1 MSSITKHKSGYRAQ
15 VYVKGVRDSA
25 IKRTRREAEI
35 WAAQR
40 ETELRNQAEKSPGE
54 KYTLADAFNKYAEEV
69 SPKKRGYRWEVV
81 RIAAFLRDP
90 ILRCGES
97 MGSLTTTHLADWRDS
112 RLKAVSA
119 GTVLREISLLSDVL
133 ETARREWRWI
143 AVNPMVDMRKP
154 RAPDHRE
161 VTIRRSQIKAMLK
174 VMGYVPR
181 QPVRTVAHAVAVCF
195 LVALRTGMRE
205 GELCGLPWNLVKDN
219 YCRLPVTKTTARDV
233 PLTRKAMM
241 LIERMR
247 GWDDALVFGLK
258 AQTLESLFR
267 KYRKRAGLEGFTFHD
282 SRHTAATW
290 IGKSG
295 KWTLMEMCKA
305 FGWKDPKHALIYFNP
320 TASDLARKLD

>member
-1 MSSITKHKSGYRAQ
+1 MASITKHKSGYRAQ
-15 VYVKGVRDSA
+15 VSVNGVRDSA
-25 IKRTRREAEI
+25 IRRTKREAEI
-35 WAAQR
+35 WAAAR
-40 ETELRNQAEKSPGE
+40 ETELRTRAEKHPGE
-54 KYTLADAFNKYAEEV
+54 RHTLADALNKYAEEV
-69 SPKKRGYRWEVV
+69 SPKKRGQRWEEV

-90 ILRCGES
+90 MLRCVEPV
-97 MGSLTTTHLADWRDS
+97 GSLTTTHLADWRDS
-112 RLKAVSA
+112 RLKTVSA

-143 AVNPMVDMRKP
+143 SVNPMTDMRKP

-161 VTIRRSQIKAMLK
+161 VTITRVQIKAMLK
-174 VMGYVPR
+174 AFGYVPR

-205 GELCGLPWNLVKDN
+205 GELCGLPWARVHDD
-219 YCRLPVTKTTARDV
+219 YCELPVTKTTARDV
-233 PLTRKAMM
+233 PLVKKAKM
-241 LIERMR
+241 LIDRMR
-247 GWDDALVFGLK
+247 GWDEVLVFGVK

-267 KYRKRAGLEGFTFHD
+267 QYRKRAGLSGFTFHD

-295 KWTLMEMCKA
+295 KWSLMEMCKA

-320 TASDLARKLD
+320 TASDLAKKGD